1 VLIAWAVALA
11 IAFGLSAAFG
21 GKFTNDSSA
30 PGSDSAQAQS
40 LLSERFPAQSGDT
53 EKVVVRADNVNGAG
67 VRSAVKALLGELER
81 VPHVTSVE
89 DPYAT
94 KGAIT
99 PDGRTLV
106 ARVYLDVINPNDMPK
121 EDTQRLLAAAQP
133 AEHDGLEIALG
144 GRAVQTAEANQSG
157 AEMLGLIAA
166 AVILLLMFGSVVA
179 AGLPLAMAIGG
190 VAVSSSLVGLA
201 AAAVGVPSFAPTIG
215 MILGIALGIDYALL
229 MVTRFR
235 EWRAV
240 GLDPEAATVA
250 TLDTAGRSV
259 LVAGCTV
266 MVSMLGLFA
275 VGLPVMNGTAVVTM
289 VAALVVMVAAITLF
303 PALLGYLGRRI
314 DRLRVPLGRRRPT
327 QIFADGHLVPAAGW
341 TRWSRLVQR
350 HRVLATVASAALLLL
365 LAAPFLGVH
374 FGLPDAGN
382 DPKNTSSRQA
392 YDMLAEGFG
401 PGANGP
407 LLVVADMSRGGG
419 TGLQRL
425 RAELGSTAGVA
436 AVSPPRLDPAGDTAL
451 ITVVPSTG
459 PQEAATE
466 DLVQT
471 LRDDVIPAATKGT
484 GAEVHVGGATAANI
498 DINTSVADRLALL
511 IGGVVVVSMLLLLV
525 AFRSVVIAVTA
536 AVMNLLSVAAAYGV
550 VAFFLE
556 GGWAGKLI
564 GIDTATPLAAF
575 VPVIMF
581 ALLFGLSMDYEV
593 FLISRV
599 REAWVRTR
607 DNSQSITTGL
617 SSTGR
622 VITAAAAIMIVVFAS
637 IVPSDQVFIKIA
649 VVGMVAAILVDATI
663 IRMLLVPAVM
673 HLLGRY
679 GSPPSGWER
688 SELNPLRAILSWPIT
703 YRWAMRGYRLTS
715 LSERL
720 LHALTRGRYG
730 IMDLVGLRSLRL
742 TVPGVRS
749 NKLRTTTLLYF
760 NSRNSY
766 LVVGSNWGRAAQPA
780 WTTNLR
786 HAGHATLQLGQENFP
801 ARARLLTGRD
811 RDQAWTAILQTWPN
825 YAIAQQM
832 ADRRKFRIFELT
844 PEDQRTEPARD
855 VTTRRPH
862 PHQSA
867 DSES

>member
-1 VLIAWAVALA
+1 
-11 IAFGLSAAFG
+11 
-21 GKFTNDSSA
+21 
-30 PGSDSAQAQS
+30 
-40 LLSERFPAQSGDT
+40 
-53 EKVVVRADNVNGAG
+53 
-67 VRSAVKALLGELER
+67 

-121 EDTQRLLAAAQP
+121 EDTEKLLAAAEA
-133 AEHDGLEIALG
+133 AERDGLNVALG

-157 AEMLGLIAA
+157 SEMIGLLAA
-166 AVILLLMFGSVVA
+166 AVILLIMFGSVVA
-179 AGLPLAMAIGG
+179 AGLPLAMALGG
-190 VAVSSSLVGLA
+190 LAVSSSLVGLA
-201 AAAVGVPSFAPTIG
+201 AAAVGVPSFAPVIG
-215 MILGIALGIDYALL
+215 MVLGIALGIDYALL

-259 LVAGCTV
+259 LVAGGTV

-289 VAALVVMVAAITLF
+289 VATLVVMVAAITLF

-327 QIFADGHLVPAAGW
+327 QISADGHLVPAAGW
-341 TRWSRLVQR
+341 VRWSRLVRR
-350 HRVLATVASAALLLL
+350 HRVLATVASVALLLV

-374 FGLPDAGN
+374 FGLPDEGN
-382 DPKNTSSRQA
+382 DPKNMSSRQA

-407 LLVVADMSRGGG
+407 LLVVADMSHADGDAAV
-419 TGLQRL
+419 QRL
-425 RAELGSTAGVA
+425 RAELGNTAGVA
-436 AVSPPRLDPAGDTAL
+436 AVSPPRVNPAGDTAL

-471 LRDDVIPAATKGT
+471 LRDDVIPAVTKGT

-498 DINTSVADRLALL
+498 DINASVADRLALL

-536 AVMNLLSVAAAYGV
+536 AVMNLLSVGAAYGV

-607 DNSQSITTGL
+607 NNSQSITTGL
-617 SSTGR
+617 ASTGR

-637 IVPSDQVFIKIA
+637 LIPSDQVFIKISG
-649 VVGMVAAILVDATI
+649 VGMVAAILVDATI

-673 HLLGRY
+673 HLLGR
-679 GSPPSGWER
+679 GNWWLPRSVARRLPHLHVEGPSETF
-688 SELNPLRAILSWPIT
+688 LRPIDDPEPV
-703 YRWAMRGYRLTS
+703 M
-715 LSERL
+715 
-720 LHALTRGRYG
+720 
-730 IMDLVGLRSLRL
+730 
-742 TVPGVRS
+742 
-749 NKLRTTTLLYF
+749 
-760 NSRNSY
+760 SR
-766 LVVGSNWGRAAQPA
+766 
-780 WTTNLR
+780 
-786 HAGHATLQLGQENFP
+786 
-801 ARARLLTGRD
+801 
-811 RDQAWTAILQTWPN
+811 
-825 YAIAQQM
+825 
-832 ADRRKFRIFELT
+832 
-844 PEDQRTEPARD
+844 
-855 VTTRRPH
+855 
-862 PHQSA
+862 
-867 DSES
+867 

>member
-11 IAFGLSAAFG
+11 VAFGLSAAFG
-21 GKFTNDSSA
+21 GEFANDSSV

-53 EKVVVRADNVNGAG
+53 VKVVVRADNVNGAE
-67 VRSAVKALLGELER
+67 VHSAVEALLGELGR
-81 VPHVTSVE
+81 MPHVASVE

-106 ARVYLDVINPNDMPK
+106 ARVYLDVINPNDMPI
-121 EDTQRLLAAAQP
+121 EDTKKLLAAAEA
-133 AEHDGLEIALG
+133 AERDGLNIALG
-144 GRAVQTAEANQSG
+144 GRAVQTAEANQ
-157 AEMLGLIAA
+157 APTEMIGLIAA
-166 AVILLLMFGSVVA
+166 AVILLIMFGSVVA

-190 VAVSSSLVGLA
+190 LAVSSSLVGLA
-201 AAAVGVPSFAPTIG
+201 AATVNVPTFAPVIG
-215 MILGIALGIDYALL
+215 AALGIALGIDYALL

-259 LVAGCTV
+259 LVAAGTV

-275 VGLPVMNGTAVVTM
+275 LGLPVMNGTAVVTM
-289 VAALVVMVAAITLF
+289 VATLVVMVAAITLF

-314 DRLRVPLGRRRPT
+314 DRLRVPLGRRRGA
-327 QIFADGHLVPAAGW
+327 QISADGHLVPAAGW

-350 HRVLATVASAALLLL
+350 HRVLATVASVALLLV

-374 FGLPDAGN
+374 FGLPDEGN
-382 DPKNTSSRQA
+382 NPENTSSRQA

-401 PGANGP
+401 SGANGP
-407 LLVVADMSRGGG
+407 LLVVADMSHGDGAV
-419 TGLQRL
+419 LQRL
-425 RAELGSTAGVA
+425 QAELRRTAGVA
-436 AVSPPRLDPAGDTAL
+436 AVSPPRLNPAGDTAL
-451 ITVVPSTG
+451 VTVVPSTG

-498 DINTSVADRLALL
+498 DINTSIAGRLALL

-525 AFRSVVIAVTA
+525 AFRSVVIAITA

-550 VAFFLE
+550 VAYFLE

-607 DNSQSITTGL
+607 DNSQAITTGL
-617 SSTGR
+617 AGTGR
-622 VITAAAAIMIVVFAS
+622 VITAAAAIMIVVFAA
-637 IVPSDQVFIKIA
+637 IIPSDQVFIK
-649 VVGMVAAILVDATI
+649 VSGVGMVAAVLVDATI
-663 IRMLLVPAVM
+663 IRLLLVPAVM
-673 HLLGRY
+673 HLLGR
-679 GSPPSGWER
+679 
-688 SELNPLRAILSWPIT
+688 
-703 YRWAMRGYRLTS
+703 
-715 LSERL
+715 
-720 LHALTRGRYG
+720 
-730 IMDLVGLRSLRL
+730 
-742 TVPGVRS
+742 
-749 NKLRTTTLLYF
+749 
-760 NSRNSY
+760 
-766 LVVGSNWGRAAQPA
+766 SNWWLPRSM
-780 WTTNLR
+780 
-786 HAGHATLQLGQENFP
+786 
-801 ARARLLTGRD
+801 ARRLPHLHIEGP
-811 RDQAWTAILQTWPN
+811 PN
-825 YAIAQQM
+825 TSALPLDEA
-832 ADRRKFRIFELT
+832 
-844 PEDQRTEPARD
+844 EPVPSR
-855 VTTRRPH
+855 
-862 PHQSA
+862 
-867 DSES
+867 